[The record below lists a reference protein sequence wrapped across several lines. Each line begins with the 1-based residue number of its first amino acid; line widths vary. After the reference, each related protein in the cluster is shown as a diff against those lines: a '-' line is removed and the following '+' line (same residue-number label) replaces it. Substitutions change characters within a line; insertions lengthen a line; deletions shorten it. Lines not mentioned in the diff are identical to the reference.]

1 MNTSLESSPAS
12 GHQRE
17 HARDIRMQRLG
28 SRLAVFARAAIAVV
42 VLMPLL
48 RWWWPQGPDL
58 LPAVL
63 ANSVDAA
70 ALGWGQRLAGS
81 AVDCVVAALGAATLL
96 TLARLGDL
104 FRHGA
109 YLSAQAAALLGTLG
123 RRLLWLAGAQ
133 IVYAP
138 LMSLGVTLFNPPGQ
152 RMLAV
157 TVTGTEAMLL
167 IGALVA
173 LLFARI
179 TEEAVRLAD
188 ENAQIV

>member
-1 MNTSLESSPAS
+1 ML
-12 GHQRE
+12 
-17 HARDIRMQRLG
+17 
-28 SRLAVFARAAIAVV
+28 ARALIALV
-42 VLMPLL
+42 VLVPLL

-63 ANSVDAA
+63 GGSVDAA
-70 ALGWGQRLAGS
+70 ALGWAQRVAGS
-81 AVDCVVAALGAATLL
+81 AVDCVVAALGVATLL

-109 YLSAQAAALLGTLG
+109 YLSDRAAALLGVLG

-133 IVYAP
+133 IAYAP

-152 RMLAV
+152 RMLTV

-167 IGALVA
+167 IGALVT

-179 TEEAVRLAD
+179 TEEAVRIAD
-188 ENAQIV
+188 ENAQII